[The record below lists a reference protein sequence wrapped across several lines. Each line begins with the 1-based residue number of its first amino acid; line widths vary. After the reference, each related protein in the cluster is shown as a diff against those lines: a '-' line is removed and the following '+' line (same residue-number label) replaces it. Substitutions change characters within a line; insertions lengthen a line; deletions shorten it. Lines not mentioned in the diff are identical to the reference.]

1 MNEHFFKNT
10 RSGIC
15 VLEVKFIV
23 AILVLKNF
31 VFKGLQREKKQLN
44 TNKRALM

>member
-1 MNEHFFKNT
+1 MCGSEWTSFFLNT

-23 AILVLKNF
+23 AILVLKIMF
-31 VFKGLQREKKQLN
+31 TKEKNQLN
-44 TNKRALM
+44 TNKRALT